1 MRQRNARDLSAALPL
16 FQQEKPADVMSRHPI
31 GTAITTLAVTTIAI
45 GPTTI
50 PIVRQMGEAVPEA
63 IQETDPIGHQ
73 TPE

>member
-1 MRQRNARDLSAALPL
+1 
-16 FQQEKPADVMSRHPI
+16 MSRHPI

-73 TPE
+73 TRGAIPEAIQETDPIGHQTPE